1 MISHLTTKECS
12 AVLAIEITCVGK
24 EKRKSDKKLTPDFGK
39 AQQSN
44 TNVLN

>member
-1 MISHLTTKECS
+1 MCRQ
-12 AVLAIEITCVGK
+12 

-44 TNVLN
+44 TYVLNKAFRKDAGTLLNTSLQ